1 MLRTLE
7 LITAQPDLPLAK
19 LRLMPDSQ
27 VQQLV
32 PARGQQGRSIRTL
45 DRIFTDTAGRFPER
59 VALSCG
65 ERKMTYRELD
75 EASNQ
80 WARVLIAEGAA
91 RIHG

>member
-1 MLRTLE
+1 
-7 LITAQPDLPLAK
+7 
-19 LRLMPDSQ
+19 MPDSQ

-32 PARGQQGRSIRTL
+32 PRARQARGRSVRTL
-45 DRIFTDTAGRFPER
+45 RSHLFGHPRADFPER

-80 WARVLIAEGAA
+80 WGAA
-91 RIHG
+91 C